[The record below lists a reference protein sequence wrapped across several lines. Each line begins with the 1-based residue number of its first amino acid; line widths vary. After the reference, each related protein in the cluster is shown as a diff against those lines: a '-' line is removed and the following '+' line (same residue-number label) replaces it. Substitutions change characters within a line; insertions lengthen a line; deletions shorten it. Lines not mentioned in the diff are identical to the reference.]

1 MSVPALAHGLL
12 EALGS
17 CMWPRGPVCPA
28 VTTQC
33 RCPQVHA
40 GPVREDPP
48 LGPED
53 RLGSKRAGTGGGP
66 AVPLSL
72 PGSGFLCAKQP
83 RVRLT
88 SAALLEIC
96 PHLSPLPREFLTGVS
111 GSSVAGSCRPT
122 VQVPVQLGRR
132 DGPSDS
138 AVSGPGTQEDTQH
151 STCSLQGR
159 GQGSCLKE
167 VGPHAWV

>member
-1 MSVPALAHGLL
+1 MG
-12 EALGS
+12 
-17 CMWPRGPVCPA
+17 
-28 VTTQC
+28 
-33 RCPQVHA
+33 
-40 GPVREDPP
+40 
-48 LGPED
+48 
-53 RLGSKRAGTGGGP
+53 GGGP
-66 AVPLSL
+66 CCALYL

-96 PHLSPLPREFLTGVS
+96 PQLSPPPGESQFLTEVS
-111 GSSVAGSCRPT
+111 GPSVAGPSRCT
-122 VQVPVQLGRR
+122 VKVPVQLGRR